1 MEYFKPRAKK
11 GIESKSKVISKRAFI
26 LNIGK
31 IGFFGLLISR
41 LTYLQ
46 IFEGKKYKTLSDR
59 NRLSEW
65 KIVSERGL
73 VLDRE
78 NKILA
83 SNLDTTF
90 YSISKIINIDLIK
103 IQRYKKLIARH
114 KKNKKYEPFVLNE
127 VLSWKNFASINY
139 NLDNMPG
146 VFPFLSYERTYTYPY
161 QFSHIVGI

>member
-46 IFEGKKYKTLSDR
+46 LFEGKKYKTLSDR

-73 VLDRE
+73 VLDSE

-83 SNLDTTF
+83 SNKEIYKISLNLDLISNLDTTF
-90 YSISKIINIDLIK
+90 FSISKIF
-103 IQRYKKLIARH
+103 IQFTSQYM
-114 KKNKKYEPFVLNE
+114 
-127 VLSWKNFASINY
+127 S
-139 NLDNMPG
+139 
-146 VFPFLSYERTYTYPY
+146 
-161 QFSHIVGI
+161 